1 MKKFLIALIVIVLL
15 ILLTGIFTIDE
26 KEQVVILQ
34 FGKPVR
40 TIQEPG
46 LKLKIPYPIQE
57 LVVFDDRLLEYDSP
71 PEEVLSKDKKT
82 LIVDNYVR
90 WKIVDPLLFLQT
102 VQAIPTAL
110 TRLDDIVY
118 SELRR
123 ELGTHDMSEIITEN
137 RELIMEV
144 VTRKSNE
151 ATATYGIEVI
161 DVRIRRVD
169 LPPENEAS
177 IYARMDAERKRQANK
192 FRSEGEEEAKKI
204 RAVTDKDRT
213 VILAEAYKQS
223 EEIRGIG
230 DAKAIEIY
238 AGAYSSDPEFYE
250 YVRTL
255 EALKT
260 ILDDKTTVVLPA
272 DSKLFK
278 LLVTGK

>member
-40 TIQEPG
+40 TIQTPG
-46 LKLKIPYPIQE
+46 LHLKIPYPIQE

-71 PEEVLSKDKKT
+71 PEEVLSRDKKT

-90 WKIVDPLLFLQT
+90 WRIVEPLLFLQT

-144 VTRKSNE
+144 VTHKSNE

-213 VILAEAYKQS
+213 IILAEAYKQS

-238 AGAYSSDPEFYE
+238 AGAYSADPDFYE

>member
-90 WKIVDPLLFLQT
+90 WRIVDPLLFLQT

-123 ELGTHDMSEIITEN
+123 ELGTHVMSEIITEN

-177 IYARMDAERKRQANK
+177 IYARMNAERKRQANK

-213 VILAEAYKQS
+213 IILAEAYKQS

-238 AGAYSSDPEFYE
+238 AGAYSADPDFYE